1 MLRRAGILNVV
12 RERGFTVRDM
22 SWRKLGGD
30 PIVEIKNLDKID
42 HPDRMVIYPLN
53 LLSELIMEEISKL
66 PCAAVT
72 FQHKVVAVGQNEREA
87 WVKIES
93 EDGIINT
100 MEADFVVGCDGASS
114 VVRKALF
121 GKNFPG
127 KTWDQQIVTT
137 NVRGDVAIPLNDMTN
152 TL

>member
-1 MLRRAGILNVV
+1 VLRRAGILDVV
-12 RERGFTVRDM
+12 RERGFTIRDM

-30 PIVEIKNLDKID
+30 PIVEIKDMDKID

-66 PCAAVT
+66 SCATVR
-72 FQHKVVAVGQNEREA
+72 FQHKVVGVGQTEGGA
-87 WVKIES
+87 WVKTES
-93 EDGIINT
+93 EDGTTNT
-100 MEADFVVGCDGASS
+100 LEADFVVGCDGASS
-114 VVRKALF
+114 GVRKALF

-137 NVRGDVAIPLNDMTN
+137 NVRGHVGFPPH
-152 TL
+152 